1 MSPCIFGVI
10 SRNAS
15 VSPACSLLSDN
26 RAHNIDNFGSAAA
39 VYTNSARMPI
49 RLARTSSRTRIL
61 AGTVFGSP
69 EGSSGRYDSDTEMA
83 VASVSELDGSFVLV
97 DIEGGDAPTRISF
110 ATDKYGTRRLYYAI
124 TERFVIFSTH
134 MHGFHLL
141 EQKFIRTIQDTIL
154 LHYYNFGI
162 TPSKDSLFP
171 GVMKLPAGS
180 QLVIRN
186 GTPIVER
193 YFDINEMCGPQTVA
207 LDEAALCGEIDS
219 ALAHGIAR
227 RAHPGETVGISL
239 SGGVDSGYIA
249 QKLTQTGAAVRGY
262 NISYTDYYDE
272 EDRVDFLAESLG
284 IDVTKIRLSADDI
297 IENFER
303 ITAASSEPAS
313 LNGSIMRFAAE
324 RAKADG
330 LTKLFDGDGADRLFL
345 GMNRYL
351 GYKRAIDIYDRA
363 AKFGMT
369 APLQLILR
377 LLPGDEFQKFHILVS
392 NWRAGIP
399 PYPERKLGGVKK
411 YDKDYESR
419 VFQLGAQSYYER
431 FQRDFGDFEFGSY
444 FTYQSFHM
452 CPEMFFHGSTEM
464 MTDLGI
470 TPIPAFFTDEMV
482 KIAFDIPTEWK
493 LRNNTTKYIL
503 RKAAAQHM
511 DKKYWMLPKIGL
523 QSALTYVLQ
532 TDRGKQWY
540 AALHDKVLE
549 SEEYGRLTELAAGQE
564 IETDRLV
571 SLIAWKDARAA
582 TAR

>member
-1 MSPCIFGVI
+1 M
-10 SRNAS
+10 
-15 VSPACSLLSDN
+15 
-26 RAHNIDNFGSAAA
+26 
-39 VYTNSARMPI
+39 
-49 RLARTSSRTRIL
+49 
-61 AGTVFGSP
+61 AGTVFGTP
-69 EGSSGRYDSDTEMA
+69 EGSNDRCDPGEEIA
-83 VASVSELDGSFVLV
+83 FASVSELDGSFVLV
-97 DIEGGDAPTRISF
+97 DVEEGDAPTRISI
-110 ATDKYGTRRLYYAI
+110 ATDKYGTRRLYY
-124 TERFVIFSTH
+124 TVTDRFVRFSTH
-134 MHGFHLL
+134 VHGLNLL
-141 EQKFIRTIQDTIL
+141 EQKLGRTIQEDTL
-154 LHYYNFGI
+154 LHYYNFGFA
-162 TPSKDSLFP
+162 PSNVSLFP
-171 GVMKLPAGS
+171 GVMRLPAGS
-180 QLVIRN
+180 RLVIHN

-193 YFDINEMCGPQTVA
+193 YFDIKEVYRPQTEAV
-207 LDEAALCGEIDS
+207 DEAALCGKIDA
-219 ALAHGIAR
+219 ALADGISR
-227 RAHPGETVGISL
+227 RAHAGEPVGISL

-249 QKLTQTGAAVRGY
+249 QKLTQTGAKVQGY
-262 NISYTDYYDE
+262 NIAYKDYYDE
-272 EDRVDFLAESLG
+272 EDRVDFLAGSLG

-303 ITAASSEPAS
+303 ISAVSSEPAS

-351 GYKRAIDIYDRA
+351 GYKRAIDIYDRV
-363 AKFGMT
+363 AKLGM
-369 APLQLILR
+369 AGPLRLILG
-377 LLPGDEFQKFHILVS
+377 LLPGDEIQKFHILVS

-411 YDKDYESR
+411 YDQAYESR
-419 VFQLGAQSYYER
+419 VFQLGAKSYFER

-464 MTDLGI
+464 MTDLGV

-493 LRNNTTKYIL
+493 LRDNTTKYIL

-523 QSALTYVLQ
+523 QSALNYVLQ
-532 TDRGKQWY
+532 TDRGQQWY
-540 AALHDKVLE
+540 AALREKVLE
-549 SEEYGRLTELAAGQE
+549 SEEYRKLSELAEGQE

-571 SLIAWKDARAA
+571 SLIAWKEAQ
-582 TAR
+582 TAPTR